1 MRTIISLIQALLFF
15 VSSLAVPDSN
25 FKVLVDRAAM
35 DMSSTSEA
43 TFESMDAKEYK
54 ITEEEKQLCRDWYKE
69 NVLSQTNP
77 AYDFSVGGRNFRKNL
92 KDWEFSFGEESE
104 VGAVY
109 RGGKTTYITISHKNS
124 DIVATVEATIY
135 EENASCD
142 WTVYIKNNG
151 EEKSPVVSEFYG
163 MDSVIPAGKKADAYF
178 SQGSFAEADDFEL
191 KKSELARVPMVFTA
205 NGGRTESF
213 LPYFNINGV
222 ESSAVLAVGWTGQW
236 YTSLAKTGKGV
247 EIKAKQ
253 EDLKGY
259 LLPDEEV
266 RSPLISL
273 TFYESDN
280 ALKGFN
286 CFRKFTLDCVNPE
299 GTKQVVT
306 TGIAVEI
313 PGVTE
318 EQVIENV
325 KNIPEEWTHS
335 LDYAWVDA
343 GWFPIN
349 ESWGDSLGNWYAD
362 PERFPNGLGEISKLL
377 EERGMGL
384 LLWYEIE
391 RCCKDSVLYNE
402 LIKHD
407 QWIITNEDDEN
418 TNYVNLANEECL
430 EYITN
435 LMLESFRYNG
445 VKCFRSDHNYVLLPF
460 WEEADKIW
468 ADNRKGITENHYVT
482 NLYRFYDTLL
492 EEIPG
497 LTIDNCA
504 SGGKRLDIEM
514 ARRSIPLWR
523 SDYNCMDG
531 EGNSKPDI
539 LQATQ
544 AQTYGISFWYAHNAT
559 CAYVEGEYA
568 ERTNIIS
575 SSQRLEYFDIRKNMI
590 GNYYPLACGGLD
602 TEKYLAM
609 QFDTDAQE
617 GMALIYKREK
627 VKENTYHLVL
637 NGLESDTLYEVY
649 DYDFPDTKYRKT
661 GKQLMTE
668 GMDITIN
675 DTPKA
680 VIILYNVA

>member
-1 MRTIISLIQALLFF
+1 ML
-15 VSSLAVPDSN
+15 
-25 FKVLVDRAAM
+25 
-35 DMSSTSEA
+35 
-43 TFESMDAKEYK
+43 
-54 ITEEEKQLCRDWYKE
+54 W
-69 NVLSQTNP
+69 
-77 AYDFSVGGRNFRKNL
+77 
-92 KDWEFSFGEESE
+92 
-104 VGAVY
+104 
-109 RGGKTTYITISHKNS
+109 NS
-124 DIVATVEATIY
+124 A
-135 EENASCD
+135 
-142 WTVYIKNNG
+142 
-151 EEKSPVVSEFYG
+151 
-163 MDSVIPAGKKADAYF
+163 
-178 SQGSFAEADDFEL
+178 
-191 KKSELARVPMVFTA
+191 FT
-205 NGGRTESF
+205 
-213 LPYFNINGV
+213 
-222 ESSAVLAVGWTGQW
+222 W
-236 YTSLAKTGKGV
+236 
-247 EIKAKQ
+247 
-253 EDLKGY
+253 
-259 LLPDEEV
+259 
-266 RSPLISL
+266 
-273 TFYESDN
+273 
-280 ALKGFN
+280 
-286 CFRKFTLDCVNPE
+286 
-299 GTKQVVT
+299 
-306 TGIAVEI
+306 
-313 PGVTE
+313 
-318 EQVIENV
+318 
-325 KNIPEEWTHS
+325 
-335 LDYAWVDA
+335 
-343 GWFPIN
+343 
-349 ESWGDSLGNWYAD
+349 
-362 PERFPNGLGEISKLL
+362 
-377 EERGMGL
+377 
-384 LLWYEIE
+384 
-391 RCCKDSVLYNE
+391 DSVLYNE

-460 WEEADKIW
+460 WEEADKMW

-617 GMALIYKREK
+617 GMALIYKREN